1 MPVPPTP
8 APAPAQLWPPQGP
21 AVIPDETLKT
31 LAQRMLV
38 ARVLDEEAV
47 RWQRQGILPAF
58 PPAFGQEAAQV
69 GSASAIDKSRD
80 MAFITYRDHGVVVA
94 LESDLTDYMG
104 SHLALWNGGFADP
117 NEARHTPLQAV
128 VGSTG
133 IQAMGWAYAQK
144 LEGSGG
150 AALAYFGD
158 GASSQGDVHEA
169 FNFASVMKAPVV
181 FFVQNNQWSLST
193 PLHLQVAG
201 GSVADRAAGYA
212 MPSIKIDGDDVAEV
226 YEATKL
232 ALDYARENGPVVIE
246 AFTYRR
252 GPHATSDDP
261 SRYRTL
267 EEERMLGPDPLDR
280 VREAIRDSA
289 WWEQASADAE
299 ASVARV
305 REGMTSPRHIH
316 GDDMFDFVF
325 QEKTPQI
332 AAQQEQWREE
342 TDRD

>member
-1 MPVPPTP
+1 MPVPPTASQ
-8 APAPAQLWPPQGP
+8 APEQLWPAQSP
-21 AVIPDETLKT
+21 VETSADT
-31 LAQRMLV
+31 LRALARHMLV
-38 ARVLDEEAV
+38 ARTLDVEAV

-58 PPAFGQEAAQV
+58 PPAIGQEAAQV
-69 GSASAIDKSRD
+69 GSAFALDKTRD
-80 MAFITYRDHGVVVA
+80 MAFITYRDHGVIAA

-117 NEARHTPLQAV
+117 NKARHTPLQAV

-133 IQAMGWAYAQK
+133 IQAMGWSYAQK

-150 AALAYFGD
+150 AALAYLGD

-169 FNFASVMKAPVV
+169 FNFASVMRAPVV

-201 GSVADRAAGYA
+201 GSIADRAAGYA
-212 MPSIKIDGDDVAEV
+212 MPSIKVDGDDVAEV
-226 YEATKL
+226 FQATRA
-232 ALDYARENGPVVIE
+232 ALDYARENGPVVME

-280 VREAIRDSA
+280 VKDAIADSE
-289 WWEQASADAE
+289 WWQQAE
-299 ASVARV
+299 AEAEKTLGAV
-305 REGMTSPRHIH
+305 REGMTRPRYVH
-316 GDDMFDFVF
+316 GDEMFDFVF

-332 AAQQEQWREE
+332 AAQQQQWREE